1 MAEPESKNAVA
12 LPGTVSPRTVF
23 SFRGGGLERLTVE
36 TGAIVAADKLVDVQH
51 VPLQA
56 EAEGAAQRREGFE
69 G

>member
-12 LPGTVSPRTVF
+12 LPGTVCTVF